1 MKKILFLSLAFLIFS
16 CKSELKK
23 ENNDLADF
31 NLYLQTKEEI
41 DTIMITDISQ
51 NREVHKIAYKDTI
64 KINFK
69 DSINDLYNVWF
80 FKNGKMVSSP
90 MQYSQLWLNG
100 KNIEIKGT
108 IDKKLIID
116 TIIGSDL
123 YYNTKRY
130 QTEYKSLYKTNADS
144 SEINTFLLKNI
155 QDNFDN
161 PFSLPIMSTY
171 IFRNQNNKSKLKE
184 LHQLVN
190 KQSDLL
196 KNHSFFNYHK
206 ELEKKLRITELDIH
220 SFSFYN
226 LKNDIVKL
234 NFVKDKTYLIDL
246 WFANCPPCVKDHKVI
261 SKKLNFLEN
270 NNIEL
275 IGISIDKEHSKW
287 KNYLKTNQYNWK
299 NVRQID
305 SLKTITQELGISA
318 FPTYLLIDNG
328 REIKITFNAFEEIE
342 NYLTE
347 K

>member
-1 MKKILFLSLAFLIFS
+1 MKKILLLSLTFLIFS
-16 CKSELKK
+16 CKSELQK
-23 ENNDLADF
+23 ENNDLADL
-31 NLYLQTKEEI
+31 NLYLQTKEDI

-69 DSINDLYNVWF
+69 DSLNDLYNVCF

-100 KNIEIKGT
+100 KNIEIKGK
-108 IDKKLIID
+108 IDKQLIID

-123 YYNTKRY
+123 YYKTKTY
-130 QTEYKSLYKTNADS
+130 QTGFRSLYKTNADS

-161 PFSLPIMSTY
+161 PFSLHVMSTY
-171 IFRNQNNKSKLKE
+171 IFRNQNNKFKLKE
-184 LHQLVN
+184 LHQLVS

-196 KNHSFFNYHK
+196 KNHSFFNYHE
-206 ELEKKLRITELDIH
+206 ELEKKLRITELDIDN
-220 SFSFYN
+220 FSFYN

-234 NFVKDKTYLIDL
+234 NFEKDKTYLIDL
-246 WFANCPPCVKDHKVI
+246 WFVNCPPCVKDHKAI
-261 SKKLNFLEN
+261 SKKLDYLEK

-275 IGISIDKEHSKW
+275 IGISRDKEHSKW
-287 KNYLKTNQYNWK
+287 KYYLETNHYNWE
-299 NVRQID
+299 NVRQVD
-305 SLKTITQELGISA
+305 SSKTITETLGISA
-318 FPTYLLIDNG
+318 FPTYLLIENG
-328 REIKITFNAFEEIE
+328 REIKITFNSFKEIE